1 MVKVY
6 SCNIC
11 KKLFQFPE
19 ILAHIKE
26 EHHVDDGYERS
37 MQYTETKE
45 KELKQISAKLGQS
58 IN

>member
-45 KELKQISAKLGQS
+45 KELKQTKLF
-58 IN
+58 